1 MGFDNYVATIKKP
14 PLNPFTLGCHISP
27 VLRKE
32 ERDLNY
38 EDMKNLREENKNKP
52 FKVEVKGIATHRKGR
67 KEFVVVSVCVSGLE
81 KIRSRLKLSSSHPD
95 QVTHIT
101 IGER

>member
-1 MGFDNYVATIKKP
+1 MK
-14 PLNPFTLGCHISP
+14 H
-27 VLRKE
+27 LR
-32 ERDLNY
+32 D
-38 EDMKNLREENKNKP
+38 ENKDKP

-67 KEFVVVSVCVSGLE
+67 KEFVVVSVSVSGLQ
-81 KIRSRLKLSSSHPD
+81 KIRSGLKLRSSHPD